1 MSFWTQKELY
11 NYTSFDST
19 CAALVRR
26 GVSTTTVQWIRA
38 TLEGRLVTAA
48 LNMPMRVAVSRD
60 CPQGGI
66 LSPLLW
72 CLTVD
77 DLIAKLNRGGV
88 YSQG

>member
-1 MSFWTQKELY
+1 
-11 NYTSFDST
+11 
-19 CAALVRR
+19 
-26 GVSTTTVQWIRA
+26 
-38 TLEGRLVTAA
+38 
-48 LNMPMRVAVSRD
+48 MPMRVAVSRD